1 MKRTTTKLYDT
12 LLTMLAAFILISSLV
27 LAALIFTD
35 SFSVTAQAKTK
46 KPYKTKTLKLVKG
59 KKKIWY
65 AGRRIKKVKKI
76 SKNKNFTVKIIDC
89 RYSLRFTGTDRN
101 TKQTVKVYYKNGR
114 TQKFNLKTDVN
125 YLNKIKAELKP
136 MLANPDAGLK
146 KALSDWEKRDCNGKK
161 LTYEFRLFRSTMFT
175 EQPKDPN
182 AYPNYSESEMYEK
195 LTTSQKKALILEAY
209 VHSHSHYGDP
219 GDDNCYYRHRNSNA
233 QFKKLY
239 NDTFK
244 GVCSD
249 GAAIAA
255 DIGKTVGLTT
265 KYIGSMEMDH
275 AWCVVKAIDENGN
288 PYWHGIYTTS
298 YGFSLTTGLPNAK
311 EANGYKENT
320 LRKYLHA
327 PCYMEIVSKKV
338 KRNTNPTTPTP
349 VQATPSTPSAVTG
362 ASVKGACPGCKLP
375 NRHARNNPYVSA
387 LNQTFI
393 NGYAIFQH
401 DGNGYLQWFDRNG
414 KEYFDT
420 NGNGSIAD
428 EIAALPPATYN
439 Y

>member
-59 KKKIWY
+59 KKKTWY
-65 AGRRIKKVKKI
+65 AGRQIKKVKKI
-76 SKNKNFTVKIIDC
+76 SKNKNFKVKIIDS

-146 KALSDWEKRDCNGKK
+146 KALSDWEKRDCDNKRM
-161 LTYEFRLFRSTMFT
+161 TYEFKLQRTAEFENSDY
-175 EQPKDPN
+175 ES
-182 AYPNYSESEMYEK
+182 YPSYSESEMYEK

-209 VHSHSHYGDP
+209 VHSRSHYGDP
-219 GDDNCYYRHRNSNA
+219 GNNDYYRHRNSNA

-244 GVCSD
+244 GVCAD
-249 GAAIAA
+249 GAAMAT
-255 DIGKTVGLTT
+255 DIGKAVGLTT

-311 EANGYKENT
+311 SNNGYKRTAIKAN
-320 LRKYLHA
+320 LHT
-327 PCYMEIVSKKV
+327 PSFMRIFPFKV

-349 VQATPSTPSAVTG
+349 VPATPSTPSAVTG
-362 ASVKGACPGCKLP
+362 ASIKGACPGCKLP
-375 NRHARNNPYVSA
+375 NRHARNNPYASA
-387 LNQTFI
+387 LYQTI
-393 NGYAIFQH
+393 LNGYIIYQH

>member
-1 MKRTTTKLYDT
+1 MKRTTTNLYGV
-12 LLTMLAAFILISSLV
+12 LLTV
-27 LAALIFTD
+27 LAALVLTG
-35 SFSVTAQAKTK
+35 SASVTTQAKTK
-46 KPYKTKTLKLVKG
+46 KPYKTKTLKLVEG
-59 KKKIWY
+59 KKKTWY

-76 SKNKNFTVKIIDC
+76 SKNKNFTVKIIDS

-125 YLNKIKAELKP
+125 YLNKIKADLKP
-136 MLANPDAGLK
+136 MLANPDTGLK

-209 VHSHSHYGDP
+209 VHSRSHYGDP
-219 GDDNCYYRHRNSNA
+219 GNNDYYRHRNSNA

-244 GVCSD
+244 GVCAD
-249 GAAIAA
+249 GAAMAT
-255 DIGKTVGLTT
+255 DIGKAVGLTT
-265 KYIGSMEMDH
+265 KYIGSMDMDH

-298 YGFSLTTGLPNAK
+298 YGFSLTTGLPNIK

-338 KRNTNPTTPTP
+338 KRNTKPTTPTP
-349 VQATPSTPSAVTG
+349 VPATPSTPSAVTG

-375 NRHARNNPYVSA
+375 NRHARNNPYVSG

>member
-27 LAALIFTD
+27 LAALILTG
-35 SFSVTAQAKTK
+35 SFSVSAQAKTK
-46 KPYKTKTLKLVKG
+46 KSYKTKTLKLVEN
-59 KKKIWY
+59 KKKTWY
-65 AGRRIKKVKKI
+65 AGRQIKKVKKI
-76 SKNKNFTVKIIDC
+76 SKNKNFKVKIIDC

-114 TQKFNLKTDVN
+114 TQKFNLKTNVN

-146 KALSDWEKRDCNGKK
+146 KALSDWKKQDCDGKK
-161 LTYEFRLFRSTMFT
+161 ITYEFKLYRTARFENSDY
-175 EQPKDPN
+175 EN
-182 AYPNYSESEMYEK
+182 YPSYSESEMYEK

-209 VHSHSHYGDP
+209 VHSRSHYGEP
-219 GDDNCYYRHRNSNA
+219 GKNNSYYRHRNSNA

-239 NDTFK
+239 NGTFK
-244 GVCSD
+244 GVCAD
-249 GAAIAA
+249 GAAVAT
-255 DIGKTVGLTT
+255 DIGKAVGLTT
-265 KYIGSMEMDH
+265 KYIGSMEIDH
-275 AWCVVKAIDENGN
+275 GWCVVKAIDETGN
-288 PYWHGIYTTS
+288 SYWHGIYTTS
-298 YGFSLTTGLPNAK
+298 YSYSLTTGLPNAK
-311 EANGYKENT
+311 EANGYKKDT
-320 LRKYLHA
+320 LRKYLHT
-327 PCYMEIVSKKV
+327 PSYMKIVPFKI
-338 KRNTNPTTPTP
+338 KRNANPTTPTP
-349 VQATPSTPSAVTG
+349 VPATPSTPSAITG

-375 NRHARNNPYVSA
+375 NRHARNNPYASA
-387 LNQTFI
+387 LYQTI
-393 NGYAIFQH
+393 LNGYIIYQH

>member
-1 MKRTTTKLYDT
+1 MKRTTTKLYGT

-27 LAALIFTD
+27 LAALILTG

-59 KKKIWY
+59 KKKTWY

-76 SKNKNFTVKIIDC
+76 SKNKNFTVKIIDS

-114 TQKFNLKTDVN
+114 TQKFNLKTNVN

-146 KALSDWEKRDCNGKK
+146 KALSDWKKRDCGNKRM
-161 LTYEFRLFRSTMFT
+161 TYEFKLQRTAEFENSDY
-175 EQPKDPN
+175 ES
-182 AYPNYSESEMYEK
+182 YPSYSESEMYEK

-209 VHSHSHYGDP
+209 VHSRSHYGDP
-219 GDDNCYYRHRNSNA
+219 GNDNDYYHHRNSNA

-244 GVCSD
+244 GVCAD
-249 GAAIAA
+249 GAAMAT
-255 DIGKTVGLTT
+255 DIGKAVGLTT

-275 AWCVVKAIDENGN
+275 AWCVVKAIDESGN

-298 YGFSLTTGLPNAK
+298 YGFSLTTELPNTK
-311 EANGYKENT
+311 SNNGYKRATIKAN
-320 LRKYLHA
+320 LHT
-327 PCYMEIVSKKV
+327 PSFMRIFPFKV

-349 VQATPSTPSAVTG
+349 VPATPSTPSAVTG

-375 NRHARNNPYVSA
+375 NRHARNNPYASA
-387 LNQTFI
+387 LYQTI
-393 NGYAIFQH
+393 LNGYIIYQH
-401 DGNGYLQWFDRNG
+401 DGNGYLQWFDANG

>member
-1 MKRTTTKLYDT
+1 MKRTTTKLYGI
-12 LLTMLAAFILISSLV
+12 LLTV
-27 LAALIFTD
+27 LAALVLTG
-35 SFSVTAQAKTK
+35 SASVTTQAKTK
-46 KPYKTKTLKLVKG
+46 KPYKTKTLKLVEG
-59 KKKIWY
+59 KKKTWY
-65 AGRRIKKVKKI
+65 AGRQIKKVKKI

-161 LTYEFRLFRSTMFT
+161 LTYEFKLQRTAEFANSDY
-175 EQPKDPN
+175 ES
-182 AYPNYSESEMYEK
+182 YPSYSESEMYEK

-209 VHSHSHYGDP
+209 VHSRSHYGDP
-219 GDDNCYYRHRNSNA
+219 GNDNDYYHHRNSNT

-244 GVCSD
+244 GVCAD
-249 GAAIAA
+249 GAAMAT
-255 DIGKTVGLTT
+255 DIGKAVGLTT
-265 KYIGSMEMDH
+265 KYIGSMDMDH
-275 AWCVVKAIDENGN
+275 AWCVVKAIDENSN

-298 YGFSLTTGLPNAK
+298 YGFSLTTGLPNIK
-311 EANGYKENT
+311 EANGYKKNT
-320 LRKYLHA
+320 LKKYLHT
-327 PCYMEIVSKKV
+327 PSFMRIVPFKA

-349 VQATPSTPSAVTG
+349 IPATPSTPSAVTG

>member
-1 MKRTTTKLYDT
+1 MKRTTTKLYGV
-12 LLTMLAAFILISSLV
+12 LLTV
-27 LAALIFTD
+27 LAALILTG
-35 SFSVTAQAKTK
+35 SASVTAQAKTK
-46 KPYKTKTLKLVKG
+46 KPYKTTTLKLVEG
-59 KKKIWY
+59 KKYTWY

-76 SKNKNFTVKIIDC
+76 SKNKNFKVKIIDC

-114 TQKFNLKTDVN
+114 TQKFNLKTNVN

-146 KALSDWEKRDCNGKK
+146 KALSDWEKRDCGGKK
-161 LTYEFRLFRSTMFT
+161 ITYEFKLVRTAEFQNSDY
-175 EQPKDPN
+175 KS
-182 AYPNYSESEMYEK
+182 YPSYSESEMYEK

-209 VHSHSHYGDP
+209 IYSRSHYGEP
-219 GDDNCYYRHRNSNA
+219 GKNNSYYRHRNSNT

-239 NDTFK
+239 NGTFK
-244 GVCSD
+244 GVCAD
-249 GAAIAA
+249 GAAVAT
-255 DIGKTVGLTT
+255 DIGKAVGLTT

-275 AWCVVKAIDENGN
+275 AWCVVKAIDETGN

-298 YGFSLTTGLPNAK
+298 HGFSLTTGLPNVK
-311 EANGYKENT
+311 EANGYKEDT
-320 LRKYLHA
+320 LRKYLHT
-327 PCYMEIVSKKV
+327 PSFIRIVPFKT

-349 VQATPSTPSAVTG
+349 TPATPSTPSAVTG

-375 NRHARNNPYVSA
+375 NRHARNNPYASA
-387 LNQTFI
+387 LYQTI
-393 NGYAIFQH
+393 LNGYIIYQH
-401 DGNGYLQWFDRNG
+401 DGNGYLQWFDDNG

-428 EIAALPPATYN
+428 EIAALPPASYN

>member
-1 MKRTTTKLYDT
+1 MKRTTTNLYGV
-12 LLTMLAAFILISSLV
+12 LLTV
-27 LAALIFTD
+27 LAALILTG
-35 SFSVTAQAKTK
+35 SASVTTQAKTK
-46 KPYKTKTLKLVKG
+46 KPYKTKTLKLVES
-59 KKKIWY
+59 KKKTWY

-76 SKNKNFTVKIIDC
+76 SKNKNFTVKIIDS

-146 KALSDWEKRDCNGKK
+146 KDLSDWEKRDCDGKK
-161 LTYEFRLFRSTMFT
+161 LTYEFKLQRTAEFENSDY
-175 EQPKDPN
+175 ES
-182 AYPNYSESEMYEK
+182 YPSYSESEMYEK

-209 VHSHSHYGDP
+209 VHSRSHYGDP
-219 GDDNCYYRHRNSNA
+219 GNDNDYYHHRNSNA

-244 GVCSD
+244 GVCAD
-249 GAAIAA
+249 GAAMAT
-255 DIGKTVGLTT
+255 DIGKAVGLTT
-265 KYIGSMEMDH
+265 KYIGSMDMDH

-311 EANGYKENT
+311 SNNGYKRATIKAN
-320 LRKYLHA
+320 LHTPSFMRIFPFKA
-327 PCYMEIVSKKV
+327 
-338 KRNTNPTTPTP
+338 KRNTKPTTPTP
-349 VQATPSTPSAVTG
+349 VPATPSTPSAVTG

-375 NRHARNNPYVSA
+375 NRHARNNPYASA
-387 LNQTFI
+387 LYQTI
-393 NGYAIFQH
+393 LNGYIIYQH

>member
-1 MKRTTTKLYDT
+1 MKRTTTNLYSV
-12 LLTMLAAFILISSLV
+12 LLTV
-27 LAALIFTD
+27 LAALVLTG
-35 SFSVTAQAKTK
+35 SASVTTQAKTK
-46 KPYKTKTLKLVKG
+46 KPYKTKTLKLVEG
-59 KKKIWY
+59 KKKTWY
-65 AGRRIKKVKKI
+65 AGRQIKKVKKI

-125 YLNKIKAELKP
+125 YLNKIKADLKP

-146 KALSDWEKRDCNGKK
+146 KALSDWEKRDCGDKK
-161 LTYEFRLFRSTMFT
+161 ITYKFILFRSTMFT

-209 VHSHSHYGDP
+209 VHSRSHYGDP
-219 GDDNCYYRHRNSNA
+219 GNNDYYRHRNSNA

-244 GVCSD
+244 GVCAD
-249 GAAIAA
+249 GAAMAT
-255 DIGKTVGLTT
+255 DIGKAVGLTT

-275 AWCVVKAIDENGN
+275 AWCVVKAIDESGN

-298 YGFSLTTGLPNAK
+298 YGFSLTTGLPNIK

-320 LRKYLHA
+320 LRKYLHM
-327 PCYMEIVSKKV
+327 PCFMKIMLHKI
-338 KRNTNPTTPTP
+338 KRNTKPTTPTP
-349 VQATPSTPSAVTG
+349 VPATPSTPSAVTG
-362 ASVKGACPGCKLP
+362 ASVKGACPDCRYG
-375 NRHARNNPYVSA
+375 HARNNPYVTA
-387 LNQTFI
+387 KNQTFI

>member
-1 MKRTTTKLYDT
+1 MKRTTTKLYGV
-12 LLTMLAAFILISSLV
+12 LLTMLAALV
-27 LAALIFTD
+27 LTG

-46 KPYKTKTLKLVKG
+46 KPYKTKTLKLVEG
-59 KKKIWY
+59 KKKTWY

-125 YLNKIKAELKP
+125 YLNKIKADLKP

-146 KALSDWEKRDCNGKK
+146 KALSDWEKRDCGGKK
-161 LTYEFRLFRSTMFT
+161 LTYEFILFRSTMFT

-209 VHSHSHYGDP
+209 VHSRSHYGDP
-219 GDDNCYYRHRNSNA
+219 GNDNDYYHHRNSNA

-244 GVCSD
+244 GVCAD
-249 GAAIAA
+249 GAAVAT
-255 DIGKTVGLTT
+255 DIGKAVGLTT
-265 KYIGSMEMDH
+265 KYIGSMDMDH

-298 YGFSLTTGLPNAK
+298 HAFSLTTGLPNIK

-338 KRNTNPTTPTP
+338 KRNTKPTTPTP
-349 VQATPSTPSAVTG
+349 VPATPSAVTG
-362 ASVKGACPGCKLP
+362 ASIKGACPNCQYG
-375 NRHARNNPYVSA
+375 HARNNPYVTA
-387 LNQTFI
+387 RNQTFI

>member
-27 LAALIFTD
+27 LAALILTD

-59 KKKIWY
+59 KKKTWY

-101 TKQTVKVYYKNGR
+101 TKQTIKVYYKNGR

-146 KALSDWEKRDCNGKK
+146 KALSDWEKRDCDGKK
-161 LTYEFRLFRSTMFT
+161 ITYEFRLYRTAEFQNSDY
-175 EQPKDPN
+175 KN
-182 AYPNYSESEMYEK
+182 YPSYSESEMYEK
-195 LTTSQKKALILEAY
+195 LTASQKKALILEAY
-209 VHSHSHYGDP
+209 VHSRSHYGDP
-219 GDDNCYYRHRNSNA
+219 GNNDYYRHRNSNA

-244 GVCSD
+244 GVCAD
-249 GAAIAA
+249 GAAMAT
-255 DIGKTVGLTT
+255 DIGKAVGLTT

-320 LRKYLHA
+320 LKKYLHV
-327 PCYMEIVSKKV
+327 PSFMKIVPFKT
-338 KRNTNPTTPTP
+338 KRNANPKTPTP
-349 VQATPSTPSAVTG
+349 VPVAPSTPSAVTG

-375 NRHARNNPYVSA
+375 NRHARNNPYASA
-387 LNQTFI
+387 LYQTI
-393 NGYAIFQH
+393 LNGYIIYQH
-401 DGNGYLQWFDRNG
+401 DGNGYLQWFDANG

-428 EIAALPPATYN
+428 EITALPPATYN

>member
-1 MKRTTTKLYDT
+1 MKRTTTNLYGI
-12 LLTMLAAFILISSLV
+12 LLTV
-27 LAALIFTD
+27 LAALVLTG
-35 SFSVTAQAKTK
+35 SASVTTQAKTK
-46 KPYKTKTLKLVKG
+46 KPYKTKTLKLVEG
-59 KKKIWY
+59 KKKTWY

-125 YLNKIKAELKP
+125 YLNKIKADLKP

-161 LTYEFRLFRSTMFT
+161 ITYKFKLYRTAEFQNSDY
-175 EQPKDPN
+175 EN
-182 AYPNYSESEMYEK
+182 YPSYSESEMYEK

-209 VHSHSHYGDP
+209 MRSHSHYGDP
-219 GDDNCYYRHRNSNA
+219 GNNDYYRHRNSNA

-239 NDTFK
+239 NNTFK
-244 GVCSD
+244 GVCAD
-249 GAAIAA
+249 GAAVAT
-255 DIGKTVGLTT
+255 DIGKAIGLTT
-265 KYIGSMEMDH
+265 KYIGSMDMDH

-298 YGFSLTTGLPNAK
+298 YGFSLTTGLPNIK

-327 PCYMEIVSKKV
+327 PSFMKIVPLKI
-338 KRNTNPTTPTP
+338 KRNANPTTPTP
-349 VQATPSTPSAVTG
+349 VPATPSTPSAVTG

-375 NRHARNNPYVSA
+375 NRHARNNPYASG
-387 LNQTFI
+387 LYQTI
-393 NGYAIFQH
+393 LNGYIIYQH
-401 DGNGYLQWFDRNG
+401 DGNGYLQWFDANG

>member
-1 MKRTTTKLYDT
+1 MKRTTTKLYGT

-35 SFSVTAQAKTK
+35 SFSVSAQAKTK
-46 KPYKTKTLKLVKG
+46 KPYKTKTLKLVEG
-59 KKKIWY
+59 KKKTWY

-76 SKNKNFTVKIIDC
+76 SKNKNFTVKIIDS

-101 TKQTVKVYYKNGR
+101 TKQTVKVYYKNSR

-146 KALSDWEKRDCNGKK
+146 KALSDWKK
-161 LTYEFRLFRSTMFT
+161 KEHGNKSDLYECYLIRVQESYNNKPSTTYPT
-175 EQPKDPN
+175 
-182 AYPNYSESEMYEK
+182 YSESEIYEK
-195 LTTSQKKALILEAY
+195 LTASQKKALILETY
-209 VHSHSHYGDP
+209 IHSRSDYKTANK
-219 GDDNCYYRHRNSNA
+219 DDYYRNRNSNA

-239 NDTFK
+239 NGTFK
-244 GVCSD
+244 GVCAD
-249 GAAIAA
+249 GAAIAT
-255 DIGKTVGLTT
+255 DIGKAVGLTT

-275 AWCVVKAIDENGN
+275 AWCVIKAVDESGN

-298 YGFSLTTGLPNAK
+298 GGNNLKASLPNIK
-311 EANGYKENT
+311 DENGYKEKDIIKHLYT
-320 LRKYLHA
+320 PSYTKIVIRK
-327 PCYMEIVSKKV
+327 

-349 VQATPSTPSAVTG
+349 VPATPSTPSAVTG
-362 ASVKGACPGCKLP
+362 TSVKGACPGCKLP
-375 NRHARNNPYVSA
+375 NRHARNNPYASG
-387 LNQTFI
+387 LYQTI
-393 NGYAIFQH
+393 LNGYIIYQH
-401 DGNGYLQWFDRNG
+401 NGNGYLQWFDRNG

>member
-27 LAALIFTD
+27 LAALILTN

-46 KPYKTKTLKLVKG
+46 KSYKTKTLKLVEN
-59 KKKIWY
+59 KKKTWY
-65 AGRRIKKVKKI
+65 AGRQIKKVKKI
-76 SKNKNFTVKIIDC
+76 SKNKNFTVKIIDG

-114 TQKFNLKTDVN
+114 TQKFNLKTNVN

-146 KALSDWEKRDCNGKK
+146 KALSDWEKRDCSGKK
-161 LTYEFRLFRSTMFT
+161 ITYEFKLVRTAEFQNSDY
-175 EQPKDPN
+175 KS
-182 AYPNYSESEMYEK
+182 YPSYSETEMYEK
-195 LTTSQKKALILEAY
+195 LTTSQKKALILEVY
-209 VHSHSHYGDP
+209 VHSRSHYGEP
-219 GDDNCYYRHRNSNA
+219 GKNNSYYRHRNSNT

-244 GVCSD
+244 GVCAD

-255 DIGKTVGLTT
+255 DIGKAVGLTT

-275 AWCVVKAIDENGN
+275 AWCVVKATDENGN

-298 YGFSLTTGLPNAK
+298 HGYSLTTGLPNIK

-320 LRKYLHA
+320 LRKYLHM
-327 PCYMEIVSKKV
+327 PSFMRIIPFKT

-349 VQATPSTPSAVTG
+349 APATPSTPSAVTG

-375 NRHARNNPYVSA
+375 NRHARNNPYASA
-387 LNQTFI
+387 LYQTI
-393 NGYAIFQH
+393 LNGYIIYQH

>member
-1 MKRTTTKLYDT
+1 MKRTTTKLYGV
-12 LLTMLAAFILISSLV
+12 LLTV
-27 LAALIFTD
+27 LAALILTG
-35 SFSVTAQAKTK
+35 SFSVTTQAKTK
-46 KPYKTKTLKLVKG
+46 KPYKTKTLKLVEG
-59 KKKIWY
+59 KKKTWY
-65 AGRRIKKVKKI
+65 AGRQIKKVKKI
-76 SKNKNFTVKIIDC
+76 SKNKNFKVKIIDC

-114 TQKFNLKTDVN
+114 TQKFNLKTNVN

-146 KALSDWEKRDCNGKK
+146 KALSDWEKRDCGGKK
-161 LTYEFRLFRSTMFT
+161 ITYEFKLVRTAEFQNSDY
-175 EQPKDPN
+175 KS
-182 AYPNYSESEMYEK
+182 YPSYSESEMYEK

-209 VHSHSHYGDP
+209 IYSRSHYGEP
-219 GDDNCYYRHRNSNA
+219 GKNNSYYRHRNSNT

-239 NDTFK
+239 NGTFK
-244 GVCSD
+244 GVCAD
-249 GAAIAA
+249 GAAIATN
-255 DIGKTVGLTT
+255 IGKAVGLTT

-275 AWCVVKAIDENGN
+275 AWCVVKAIDETGN

-298 YGFSLTTGLPNAK
+298 HGFSLTTGLPNVK
-311 EANGYKENT
+311 EANGYKEDT
-320 LRKYLHA
+320 LRKYLHT
-327 PCYMEIVSKKV
+327 PSFIRIVPFKT
-338 KRNTNPTTPTP
+338 KRNANPTTPTP
-349 VQATPSTPSAVTG
+349 VPATPSTPSAITG

>member
-1 MKRTTTKLYDT
+1 MKRTTTKLYGV
-12 LLTMLAAFILISSLV
+12 LLTV
-27 LAALIFTD
+27 LAALILTG
-35 SFSVTAQAKTK
+35 SFSVSAQAKTK
-46 KPYKTKTLKLVKG
+46 KPYKTKTLKLVEN
-59 KKKIWY
+59 KKKTWY
-65 AGRRIKKVKKI
+65 AGRQIKKVKKI

-146 KALSDWEKRDCNGKK
+146 KALSDWEKRDCGDKK
-161 LTYEFRLFRSTMFT
+161 ITYKFILFRSTMFT

-195 LTTSQKKALILEAY
+195 LTASQKKALILEAY
-209 VHSHSHYGDP
+209 VHSRSHYGDP
-219 GDDNCYYRHRNSNA
+219 GNNDYYRHRNSNA

-244 GVCSD
+244 GVCAD
-249 GAAIAA
+249 GAAMAT
-255 DIGKTVGLTT
+255 DIGKAVGLTT

-298 YGFSLTTGLPNAK
+298 YGFSLTTRVPNIK
-311 EANGYKENT
+311 KANGYKENT
-320 LRKYLHA
+320 LRRYLHM
-327 PCYMEIVSKKV
+327 PCYMEITPYKV

-349 VQATPSTPSAVTG
+349 VPATPSTPSAVTG

-375 NRHARNNPYVSA
+375 NRHARNNPYASA
-387 LNQTFI
+387 LYQTI
-393 NGYAIFQH
+393 LNGYIIYQH

>member
-27 LAALIFTD
+27 LAALILTG

-59 KKKIWY
+59 KKKTWY

-76 SKNKNFTVKIIDC
+76 SKNKNFTVKIIDS

-114 TQKFNLKTDVN
+114 TQKFNLKTNVN

-136 MLANPDAGLK
+136 MLADPDAGLK
-146 KALSDWEKRDCNGKK
+146 KALSDWEKRDCDGKK
-161 LTYEFRLFRSTMFT
+161 ITYEFRLYRTAEFQNSDY
-175 EQPKDPN
+175 KN
-182 AYPNYSESEMYEK
+182 YPSYSESEMYEK
-195 LTTSQKKALILEAY
+195 LTASQKKALILEAY
-209 VHSHSHYGDP
+209 VHSRSHYGDP
-219 GDDNCYYRHRNSNA
+219 GNNDYYRHRNSNA

-244 GVCSD
+244 GVCAD
-249 GAAIAA
+249 GAAMAT
-255 DIGKTVGLTT
+255 DIGKAVGLTT

-320 LRKYLHA
+320 LKKYLHV
-327 PCYMEIVSKKV
+327 PSFMKIVPFKT

-349 VQATPSTPSAVTG
+349 VPATPSTPSAVTG

-375 NRHARNNPYVSA
+375 NRHARNNPYASA
-387 LNQTFI
+387 LYQTI
-393 NGYAIFQH
+393 LNGYIIYQH
-401 DGNGYLQWFDRNG
+401 DGNGYLQWFDANG